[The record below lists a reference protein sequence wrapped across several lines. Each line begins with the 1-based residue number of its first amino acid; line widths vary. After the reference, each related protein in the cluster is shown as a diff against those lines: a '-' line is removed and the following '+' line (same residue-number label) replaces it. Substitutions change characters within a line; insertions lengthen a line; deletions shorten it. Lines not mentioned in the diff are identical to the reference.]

1 MPTLKYFNLEEN
13 SSYKYLNDVY
23 HTVLIK
29 DVLTHNKIRDVDI
42 FNRIL
47 SFTIQNIGSPVSATS
62 IKKYLKH
69 EHRDVSIDTI
79 LNYLD
84 YCQQAFILKKVSRFD
99 AIGKKTLKIDEKY
112 YLTDHG
118 FRSAKGYSNTKDIE
132 RALENIV
139 YIELISRGYTVQIG
153 KVKDMEIDFI
163 ATKDKERIYYQVSY
177 LMETEATRQ
186 REFGVYTHVQ
196 DNYPKF
202 VLSMDTVDFSQDGIV
217 HKHVIDFLLE
227 NGHHF

>member
-1 MPTLKYFNLEEN
+1 M
-13 SSYKYLNDVY
+13 Y

-62 IKKYLKH
+62 IKKYLKS

-99 AIGKKTLKIDEKY
+99 TVGKRILKLMKNITLRIMDFGLPKGILIRKILKEPWKI
-112 YLTDHG
+112 
-118 FRSAKGYSNTKDIE
+118 S
-132 RALENIV
+132 
-139 YIELISRGYTVQIG
+139 YI
-153 KVKDMEIDFI
+153 
-163 ATKDKERIYYQVSY
+163 
-177 LMETEATRQ
+177 
-186 REFGVYTHVQ
+186 
-196 DNYPKF
+196 
-202 VLSMDTVDFSQDGIV
+202 LS
-217 HKHVIDFLLE
+217 
-227 NGHHF
+227 